1 MSMVH
6 AGDLRAAFCG
16 IDVGTQGVRAVVLTA
31 TGRCV
36 GSGSAPLTPGRRDS
50 GRHEQNPSTWWSA
63 LSTAVRQAV
72 DQTGPDFDI
81 MCVALD
87 ATSGTVL
94 VQGADGSACGPAL
107 MYDDSRAAQQAVR
120 AQRVGAPLWDALG
133 YRMQPS
139 WALPKI
145 MWLLERGAVGAGDQ
159 VVHQSD
165 HLLRRLTGSTVP
177 TDCSHALKT
186 GVDLRDVSWPVE
198 IFTELGIDDARLLPA
213 VVLPSTVIGHV
224 GSDGAQATGLPLG
237 TPVRAGMTDG
247 CAAQIATGAM
257 LPGSWSTALGTT
269 LVIKGS
275 TADLVRDP
283 GGAVYSHRNPDGGWL
298 PGGAS
303 STGAGVLAKEFP
315 GADAATFDALTEQAR
330 FAAPV
335 RQVTYALAAIGER
348 FPFVAPQA
356 EGFIAA
362 DAVQPAQR
370 FAALC
375 QSIAY
380 LERLS
385 YDVLAA
391 LGAQVS
397 GPVALTGGATG
408 NTWWNQLRADTL
420 GRETVVPE
428 SAQAATGMAVL
439 AAAPPG
445 QLAATAQ
452 QMVKIRARYQPQPSR
467 TRDLQA
473 GYERLVEELVNRRYL
488 DADLAGR
495 VLTTSGDNA

>member
-1 MSMVH
+1 MSTLQVR
-6 AGDLRAAFCG
+6 DPRSAFCG
-16 IDVGTQGVRAVVLTA
+16 IDVGTQGVRAVVVTA
-31 TGRCV
+31 GGRCV
-36 GSGSAPLTPGRRDS
+36 GSGSAPLSPGRRDS
-50 GRHEQNPSTWWSA
+50 GRHEQDPATWWSA

-72 DQTGPDFDI
+72 EQTGPNFDI
-81 MCVALD
+81 LCVALD

-94 VQGADGSACGPAL
+94 VQGADGSSRGPAL
-107 MYDDSRAAQQAVR
+107 MYDDSRAAQQALR

-133 YRMQPS
+133 YHMQPS

-145 MWLLERGAVGAGDQ
+145 MWLLECGAIGAGDQ

-165 HLLRRLTGSTVP
+165 HLLRRLTGFRVA

-198 IFTELGIDDARLLPA
+198 IFAELGIGAASLLPA
-213 VVLPSTVIGHV
+213 VVLPSTVIGQV
-224 GSDGAQATGLPLG
+224 GTDGAGATGLPLG

-303 STGAGVLAKEFP
+303 STGAGVLGKEFP

-348 FPFVAPQA
+348 FPFVAPHA
-356 EGFIAA
+356 EGFIAK
-362 DAVQPAQR
+362 DAVEPAQR

-380 LERLS
+380 IERLS
-385 YDVLAA
+385 YDVLAVS
-391 LGAQVS
+391 GAQVS
-397 GPVALTGGATG
+397 GPVAMTGGATG
-408 NTWWNQLRADTL
+408 NAWWNQLRADTL
-420 GRETVVPE
+420 GRETFVPE

-439 AAAPPG
+439 AAAPSG
-445 QLAATAQ
+445 QLARTAQ
-452 QMVKIRARYQPQPSR
+452 QMVKICARYQPQPTR
-467 TRDLQA
+467 TRELQA
-473 GYERLVEELVNRRYL
+473 GYEQLVDELVNRRYL

-495 VLTTSGDNA
+495 VLATSEEKA